1 MKRLMPIAATLL
13 LALTACSDVEEDDHH
28 GHHHH
33 ENEVMTTVKLT
44 FAPATEGAEEMVFTW
59 ADPEDDGSPVIDD
72 IVLTN
77 GEDYAVSVEVWNEL
91 VDPAEE
97 ITPEIRDEDDEHQT
111 FFTGAGVESDATG
124 ANADA
129 LVTQAY
135 ADSDRNGLPIG
146 LENEVSAVA
155 AGTSELTFTLRHM
168 PPEND
173 SPVKVEG
180 LAEDVAEGGFEA
192 IGGSNDLQITY
203 SLIVE

>member
-1 MKRLMPIAATLL
+1 M
-13 LALTACSDVEEDDHH
+13 
-28 GHHHH
+28 
-33 ENEVMTTVKLT
+33 
-44 FAPATEGAEEMVFTW
+44 
-59 ADPEDDGSPVIDD
+59 IDD

-77 GEDYAVSVEVWNEL
+77 GEVYAVSVEVRNEL

-180 LAEDVAEGGFEA
+180 LAEDVAEGGFDA

>member
-1 MKRLMPIAATLL
+1 MKRLMPIGATLL

-33 ENEVMTTVKLT
+33 DHEVMTTVKLT
-44 FAPATEGAEEMVFTW
+44 FVSSAEGAEDMVFTW